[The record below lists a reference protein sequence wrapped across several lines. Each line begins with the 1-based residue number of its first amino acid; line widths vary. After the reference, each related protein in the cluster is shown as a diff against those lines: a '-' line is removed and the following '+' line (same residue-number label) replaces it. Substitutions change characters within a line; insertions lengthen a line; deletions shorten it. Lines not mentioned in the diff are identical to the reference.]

1 MIFQLSFCI
10 WSMRRT
16 IDSAIDF
23 PRLPVEMP
31 LPPDS
36 NKKHACRKAPF
47 QRTSPSNLR
56 AGTTRGKSR
65 EINIAINRSAHA
77 LVVETELENHWTA
90 HTDLHYRNH
99 QITENLY
106 AGFGIS
112 FFVQA
117 FCQNVFSIHTS
128 LKSDY
133 LKSLLTSPLRWLY
146 SKNPVVFNK
155 SGVPV

>member
-1 MIFQLSFCI
+1 MIFQLSFCN
-10 WSMRRT
+10 WSMHRT
-16 IDSAIDF
+16 IDSDIDS

-36 NKKHACRKAPF
+36 NEKHAYRKAPF
-47 QRTSPSNLR
+47 QRTFPSNLR

-65 EINIAINRSAHA
+65 EINIAANSSAHA

-90 HTDLHYRNH
+90 HTDLHYRNL

-106 AGFGIS
+106 TGFGIS

-117 FCQNVFSIHTS
+117 FC
-128 LKSDY
+128 
-133 LKSLLTSPLRWLY
+133 
-146 SKNPVVFNK
+146 
-155 SGVPV
+155 

>member
-1 MIFQLSFCI
+1 MIFQLSFCN
-10 WSMRRT
+10 WSMHRT
-16 IDSAIDF
+16 IDSDIDS

-36 NKKHACRKAPF
+36 NEKHAYRKAPF
-47 QRTSPSNLR
+47 QLTFPSNLR

-65 EINIAINRSAHA
+65 EINIAANRSAHA

-90 HTDLHYRNH
+90 HTDLHYRNL

-106 AGFGIS
+106 TGFGIS

-117 FCQNVFSIHTS
+117 FC
-128 LKSDY
+128 
-133 LKSLLTSPLRWLY
+133 
-146 SKNPVVFNK
+146 
-155 SGVPV
+155 